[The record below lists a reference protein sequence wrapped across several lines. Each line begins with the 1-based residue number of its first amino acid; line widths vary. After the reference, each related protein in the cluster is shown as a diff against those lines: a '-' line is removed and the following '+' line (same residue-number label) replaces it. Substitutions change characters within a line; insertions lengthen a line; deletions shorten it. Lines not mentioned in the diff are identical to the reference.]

1 MRVSGRMPRLKP
13 PVPLW
18 RTAVGWA
25 FVCAGILGI
34 ILPVIPG
41 IPLLIGGLVILS
53 ARYRWA
59 AVGVRWAKRKM
70 RQVTASKESR
80 KDMARV

>member
-1 MRVSGRMPRLKP
+1 METFPRTKKLEPSVS
-13 PVPLW
+13 LW

-25 FVCAGILGI
+25 LVCGGVIGM

-41 IPLLIGGLVILS
+41 VPLLLGGLVVLS

-59 AVGVRWAKRKM
+59 AVGVKWLKRKV
-70 RQVTASKESR
+70 RQVADRRAVRKETIG
-80 KDMARV
+80 A

>member
-1 MRVSGRMPRLKP
+1 MDFSGRVARRSGTAS
-13 PVPLW
+13 LW

-25 FVCAGILGI
+25 LVCAGILGM

-41 IPLLIGGLVILS
+41 MPLLIGGLVVLS

-59 AVGVRWAKRKM
+59 AVGLRWLKRKV
-70 RQVTASKESR
+70 RQVSRRKEQ
-80 KDMARV
+80 KETVGA